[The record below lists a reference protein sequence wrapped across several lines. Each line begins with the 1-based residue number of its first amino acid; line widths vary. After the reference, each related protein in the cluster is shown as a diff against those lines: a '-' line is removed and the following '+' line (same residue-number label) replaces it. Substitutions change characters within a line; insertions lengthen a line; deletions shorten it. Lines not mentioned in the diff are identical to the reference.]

1 MAAIHP
7 GPSLQDAEDS
17 ALSAIGRAWWL
28 VLFFGVLSIV
38 LGIVAMVWPSASVAV
53 VAYILAIWLVV
64 TGIFS
69 LVRGFATG
77 LSGGMR
83 ALFFITGILSMLLG
97 LFAFSGHEDSI
108 FRAEWILAIFIG
120 IAFLF
125 QGFGALFAAAE
136 SRDGRGWNIFGGIV
150 LVIAGVVVLVVPIG
164 SLFALAVV
172 VGIWLIVMGIFALV
186 SAFSIRAAA
195 NRLV

>member
-1 MAAIHP
+1 VARSVLRCPEHCAGHRCDGVAVGKCCRRGIHP
-7 GPSLQDAEDS
+7 GDLADRHRHLLA
-17 ALSAIGRAWWL
+17 RAWFR
-28 VLFFGVLSIV
+28 V
-38 LGIVAMVWPSASVAV
+38 
-53 VAYILAIWLVV
+53 
-64 TGIFS
+64 
-69 LVRGFATG
+69 G

-83 ALFFITGILSMLLG
+83 ALFFISGILSMLLG

-150 LVIAGVVVLVVPIG
+150 LVIAGIVVLVVPLG

-172 VGIWLIVMGIFALV
+172 VGIWLIIMGIFALV